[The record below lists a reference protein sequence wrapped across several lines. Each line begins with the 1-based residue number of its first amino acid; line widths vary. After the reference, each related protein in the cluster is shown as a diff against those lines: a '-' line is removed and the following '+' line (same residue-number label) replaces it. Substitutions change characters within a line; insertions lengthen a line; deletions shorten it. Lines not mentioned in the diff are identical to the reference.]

1 MAVCAYDID
10 AADDGQQKV
19 REVIGI
25 GVGVDAAAALR
36 CSHALGHRCR
46 DRGEAVVGQALHL
59 GVGGADL
66 QGHLGGE
73 TIEGFALL
81 LGGMLTEWASWRW
94 VMYVNVAFAAP
105 ALIGALL
112 LAKPAITKKPKLNI
126 PGIVVASEGRPVA
139 LDNSVQ
145 NRLGF

>member
-1 MAVCAYDID
+1 
-10 AADDGQQKV
+10 
-19 REVIGI
+19 
-25 GVGVDAAAALR
+25 
-36 CSHALGHRCR
+36 
-46 DRGEAVVGQALHL
+46 
-59 GVGGADL
+59 
-66 QGHLGGE
+66 
-73 TIEGFALL
+73 
-81 LGGMLTEWASWRW
+81 MLTEWASWRW

-145 NRLGF
+145 NHLGF